1 MEDAIEGAGKSG
13 RKKQNA
19 DLRIH
24 GAEDDYV
31 SSEDEFKR
39 DRTKKARGKK
49 NIGGKQGAND
59 EVYLFQDIKRVKLI
73 KNRHLKTQMTAMKR
87 VKNMNTCQMIRTISM
102 LSHKMPKTRKN

>member
-1 MEDAIEGAGKSG
+1 MYKQWTYICFRKKKLLLTWSIYAYKYLLTSFLGMEDAIESAGKSG
-13 RKKQNA
+13 RKKRNV

-49 NIGGKQGAND
+49 NIGGKQSAND
-59 EVYLFQDIKRVKLI
+59 EVRFL
-73 KNRHLKTQMTAMKR
+73 T
-87 VKNMNTCQMIRTISM
+87 
-102 LSHKMPKTRKN
+102 

>member
-1 MEDAIEGAGKSG
+1 MEDAIEGAGKG
-13 RKKQNA
+13 RKRQNA

-49 NIGGKQGAND
+49 NIGGRQGAD
-59 EVYLFQDIKRVKLI
+59 EV
-73 KNRHLKTQMTAMKR
+73 T
-87 VKNMNTCQMIRTISM
+87 M
-102 LSHKMPKTRKN
+102 LSFDFIRAFKFLKRNNFRA

>member
-1 MEDAIEGAGKSG
+1 MTSFLGMEDAIEGAGKG
-13 RKKQNA
+13 RKRNA

-49 NIGGKQGAND
+49 NIGGRQGAD
-59 EVYLFQDIKRVKLI
+59 EVRI
-73 KNRHLKTQMTAMKR
+73 A
-87 VKNMNTCQMIRTISM
+87 TI
-102 LSHKMPKTRKN
+102 